1 MAPESP
7 GPEPLVSVIIPVYN
21 AAAYVPMTLDS
32 LRRQGLDDGQM
43 EIIAVDDGSTD
54 GSPEVLASYA
64 EEMDGLRVIR
74 QENSG
79 GPGGPRN
86 HGLEHARGEFVFF
99 LDADDELA
107 EGALAELTG
116 VARQEGSDIVVAKMG
131 GLNGRR
137 PPASMFGA
145 TKLDADLVADKLFN
159 TLSPLKLFRRDL
171 IERVGARFP
180 TDMLTGED
188 QPFTTA
194 LYLRAGKISIC
205 ADREYVL
212 IRARDDGGN
221 TTAQAQPLVNGLD
234 VVRHVMDTILEHTE
248 PGELRDAV
256 IRRPLRFKAV
266 KLVGPALLTAAPA
279 EQCEIVDGLADVLQD
294 FAPEAVNQHVTP
306 IQRIKLALCRDRD
319 LETLLR
325 VVEWEREPGGS
336 TVHVD
341 AEGFSFAFPE
351 DLAAAIGPARTARPA
366 VRGVVRLD
374 AVRTSPG
381 RLVLAASCAAQ
392 EVEAVPEQIRL
403 ELVHRQDGTVRDLVV
418 PDTTDTRIDDRP
430 ARALEAEVEL
440 EDLSSGVWDV
450 FLIQRFGQDE
460 LRRRL
465 GADRSEGFPDQPV
478 HVDAAAVGGAG
489 IGRAYYTKG
498 YGNISLDVGFS
509 LSPDPRPAVHVLG
522 ALDLPRPALL
532 LSSEAELSAPCLVD
546 RADSRTDL
554 RLQALSR
561 GVHAATAEAP
571 AALTPESWIEVTTA
585 QGIVR
590 RVLPAPVALPRAE
603 PDPATAPSAAER
615 GVAALRRL
623 RRAPRALARR
633 LRRRLRSR

>member
-1 MAPESP
+1 MAPESL

-21 AAAYVPMTLDS
+21 AATYVPMTLDS

-54 GSPEVLASYA
+54 GSPEVLARYA
-64 EEMDGLRVIR
+64 EVMDGLRVIR

-86 HGLEHARGEFVFF
+86 NGLEHARGEFVFF

-107 EGALAELTG
+107 EDALAELTA

-145 TKLDADLVADKLFN
+145 TKLDADLVEDKLFN

-180 TDMLTGED
+180 TDMITGED

-212 IRARDDGGN
+212 IRARDDGSN
-221 TTAQAQPLVNGLD
+221 TTAQKQPLVNGLE

-266 KLVGPALLTAAPA
+266 KLVGPALLTADPA
-279 EQCEIVDGLADVLQD
+279 EQREIVDGLADVLQD
-294 FAPEAVNQHVTP
+294 FAPEAVDQHVTP

-325 VVEWEREPGGS
+325 VIEWERDLADPG
-336 TVHVD
+336 VRVD
-341 AEGFSFAFPE
+341 AEGFAFAFPE
-351 DLAAAIGPARTARPA
+351 DLAAAIGPARTARPT
-366 VRGVVRLD
+366 VRGIVRLD
-374 AVRTSPG
+374 AVRTCPG

-392 EVEAVPEQIRL
+392 EIEAEPAQIRL
-403 ELVHRQDGTVRDLVV
+403 GLVHRQDGTIRDLVV
-418 PDTTDTRIDDRP
+418 PDTTTTRIDDRP
-430 ARALEAEVEL
+430 ARALEVDIDVA
-440 EDLSSGVWDV
+440 DLPSGVWDV

-465 GADRSEGFPDQPV
+465 GADRGEGFPDEPV
-478 HVDAAAVGGAG
+478 YIDADVVGGDG

-498 YGNISLDVGFS
+498 FGNISLDVGFT
-509 LSPDPRPAVHVLG
+509 LSADPRPAVRVLG
-522 ALDLPRPALL
+522 ALDLPDPALL
-532 LSSEAELSAPCLVD
+532 IASPAKMSAPCLVD
-546 RADSRTDL
+546 PAGSRSEL
-554 RLQALSR
+554 RLHVLSR
-561 GVHAATAEAP
+561 GVHAATTEASVP
-571 AALTPESWIEVTTA
+571 ATPDSWIEVQTE
-585 QGIVR
+585 QGTVKR
-590 RVLPAPVALPRAE
+590 MVPAPVALPREE
-603 PDPATAPSAAER
+603 PAPATPTAAER
-615 GVAALRRL
+615 GIAGLRRL

-633 LRRRLRSR
+633 LRRRLPAR